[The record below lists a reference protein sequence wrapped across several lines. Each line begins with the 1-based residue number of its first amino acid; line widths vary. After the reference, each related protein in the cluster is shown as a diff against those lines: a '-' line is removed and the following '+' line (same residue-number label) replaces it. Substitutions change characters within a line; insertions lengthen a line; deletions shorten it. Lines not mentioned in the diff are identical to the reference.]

1 MPRNSRGRRYWLRM
15 FGWSIASAVAA
26 VVIFGGATW
35 NTPWRRLV
43 EPFLVSMVFTLC
55 IVPLAAFTMPR
66 VMPAIRGRV
75 AFPFDW
81 AILIPVMVAI
91 GITGSFAAIFLLRA
105 LGYIAPGH
113 VNRWLA
119 GSFKQS
125 VVMTLI
131 FGLSIS
137 AVEALRARLDDATM
151 ALRTKERDEAEARRV
166 AAEAQLAALESRVNP
181 HFLFNTLNSIATLV
195 HDDPSAAERMT
206 TQLAALLRSSLA
218 TASVLVPLADELK
231 LVRAYLDIERVRFGD
246 RLRYDVRTD
255 SDTSAAR
262 VPRLA
267 VQTLVENSV
276 KYAVSPSRDGAT
288 ITVRAAAIDGRMQI
302 EVVDDGPGFDGSA
315 VPAGHGLAL
324 VRERLAMTFGERAS
338 LRIES
343 HPGQTA
349 AIIDVP
355 L

>member
-1 MPRNSRGRRYWLRM
+1 ML
-15 FGWSIASAVAA
+15 GWSIVSAVAA
-26 VVIFGGATW
+26 VVIFGGASW
-35 NTPWRRLV
+35 ETPWRRLL
-43 EPFLVSMVFTLC
+43 EPFLVSMVYTIC

-66 VMPAIRGRV
+66 VMPKVRGRV

-91 GITGSFAAIFLLRA
+91 GITGSFAAIFLLWTF
-105 LGYIAPGH
+105 GYIEPGQ
-113 VNRWLA
+113 VSRWLV
-119 GSFKQS
+119 GSFKQA

-131 FGLSIS
+131 FGISIS

-166 AAEAQLAALESRVNP
+166 AAEAQLASLESRVNP

-206 TQLAALLRSSLA
+206 TQLAALLRSSLDSGA
-218 TASVLVPLADELK
+218 VLVPLADELK

-246 RLRYDVRTD
+246 RLRYDVRTQG
-255 SDTSAAR
+255 DTSAAR

-276 KYAVSPSRDGAT
+276 KYAVSPSRDGAS
-288 ITVRAAAIDGRMQI
+288 IAVHVAAGDGHLLI
-302 EVVDDGPGFDGSA
+302 EVTDDGPGFDVST
-315 VPAGHGLAL
+315 VPAGHGLSL
-324 VRERLAMTFGERAS
+324 VRERLAMTFGDRAS
-338 LRIES
+338 FAIDS
-343 HPGQTA
+343 QPGRTA
-349 AIIDVP
+349 ATIDVP
-355 L
+355 SN